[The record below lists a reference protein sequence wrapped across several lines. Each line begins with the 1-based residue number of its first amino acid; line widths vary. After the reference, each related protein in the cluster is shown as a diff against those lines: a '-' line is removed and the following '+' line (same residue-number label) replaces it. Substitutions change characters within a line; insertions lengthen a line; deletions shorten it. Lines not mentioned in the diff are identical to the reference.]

1 MLQMTAKA
9 VSRITVLSFGTIVG
23 LGLST
28 QAFAAEG
35 KYDNTFCFTSKA
47 TEVIEVGGFK
57 AGNFETHGIRMG
69 AEGDPFRAMAQH
81 CVGQFTII
89 NGEQED
95 TVRCEGANAAGDKV
109 FGVATRK
116 FDTAKPGG
124 EGSFRILGGTGKFA
138 GISGEGHSKITD
150 VISHTPEHISGCAH
164 SWGTYTIK

>member
-1 MLQMTAKA
+1 MRQMTIL
-9 VSRITVLSFGTIVG
+9 VSSVCTGLVLSMSAFGADV
-23 LGLST
+23 
-28 QAFAAEG
+28 
-35 KYDNTFCFTSKA
+35 KYDNTFCFTSKS

-69 AEGDPFRAMAQH
+69 PEGDPFRAMAQH

-95 TVRCEGANAAGDKV
+95 TVRCEAANAAGDKV

-124 EGSFRILGGTGKFA
+124 EGSLRILGGTGKFA
-138 GISGEGHSKITD
+138 GISGEGKSKMTD